1 MAIKGEP
8 LLQLHD
14 VHFAYRNRETGI
26 RAPVLR
32 GIAIQG
38 FPGELVAIQGPSGS
52 GKSTLLYLAGGMLTP
67 DSGQVLY
74 RGRDLTKLP
83 DSTLASIRNREIGF
97 IFQQFHL
104 LPRATVLDNILLP
117 STYNTDLSPTEAKKL
132 EAKAHTLATRLGL
145 EKYLSQL
152 PNQLSGG
159 QQQRVAIARAL
170 LLDAPLI
177 LADEPTGNLDTEN
190 SHEVLRIL
198 REEAQAGK
206 TVLVITHET
215 EIAQLCD
222 RTIPIR
228 DGQVALETEVSPPTV
243 SPEPLAHPRSEH
255 APETLRV
262 FLKRIP
268 AMLPLAWENLKR
280 TRVRIALTLMGVTI
294 GIAAV
299 LSMLTLGQFVR
310 DRILAGYEA
319 LGVNKVVISGRPN
332 WELRATDPVPAVFKS
347 FDSEKDPPHLKR
359 IFPQIRKI
367 SPVFMSWRDTIDY
380 SGMEVAGIRTHGVD
394 VDYASITNRKV
405 ADGNWLLS
413 SHILNRSPVCVLGS
427 DIAERLFPQKS
438 GVGEVVHI
446 TTATQGDYT
455 CRVIGV
461 LEPVQTNVEGQRPN
475 EQLFV
480 PHTFFPSVNG
490 LWESALR
497 EFAIQLNPGED
508 VLETGDA
515 LRGHF
520 ISKYGTSGRFQVDS
534 DVVLMAQMERFIS
547 SFRALLIAVAFLS
560 LMVGGIGITNM
571 MLVSVSERFRE
582 IGLRKALGATQLDVR
597 AQFLTEAILVCGIA
611 GLLGIFLGFFAC
623 ELLIYIASQVIST
636 LEFAWI
642 FNPLAWGVAA
652 GSTLLVGVLSG
663 LVPALRAERLEVIEA
678 LRSE

>member
-1 MAIKGEP
+1 VVTKQRPVLDIR
-8 LLQLHD
+8 D
-14 VHFAYRNRETGI
+14 VHFAYRNRETGV

-32 GIAIQG
+32 GTSLQG

-67 DSGQVLY
+67 DSGEVLY
-74 RGRDLTKLP
+74 MDRDLTKLP
-83 DSTLASIRNREIGF
+83 DAHLAALRNREIGF

-104 LPRATVLDNILLP
+104 LPRATVLENILLP
-117 STYNTDLSPTEAKKL
+117 ATYIAELTAPELEKL
-132 EAKAHTLATRLGL
+132 KLKAQGLAARLGL
-145 EKYLSQL
+145 AGYLSQL

-190 SHEVLRIL
+190 SHEVMRIL
-198 REEAQAGK
+198 REEAKAGK
-206 TVLVITHET
+206 TVLVITHEP

-222 RTIPIR
+222 RTVPIR
-228 DGQVALETEVSPPTV
+228 DGKVILTTEAPQSRPSLFATTEKYESTSSANAQAL
-243 SPEPLAHPRSEH
+243 
-255 APETLRV
+255 
-262 FLKRIP
+262 LKRIP
-268 AMLPLAWENLKR
+268 SMLPLAWENLKR
-280 TRVRIALTLMGVTI
+280 TRVRTALTLIGVTI

-347 FDSEKDPPHLKR
+347 FDSEKDPGNLMR

-380 SGMEVAGIRTHGVD
+380 GGVEYAGIRTHGVD
-394 VDYASITNRKV
+394 VEYASITNRKV
-405 ADGNWLLS
+405 AEGNWLLT

-427 DIAERLFPQKS
+427 DIAERLFPQRS
-438 GVGEVVHI
+438 GLGEVVHI

-490 LWESALR
+490 IWESALR
-497 EFAIQLNPGED
+497 EFAIQLKPGED

-534 DVVLMAQMERFIS
+534 DVVLMAQMERFLS

-582 IGLRKALGATQLDVR
+582 IGLRKALGATRLDVR

-642 FNPLAWGVAA
+642 FNPVAWGVSV

-663 LVPALRAERLEVIEA
+663 LVPALRAEKLEVIEA